1 MIIIPAIDLRDGQCV
16 RLVQG
21 DFARMTVYADDPVEM
36 ACHWKAQGGERLHLV
51 DLDGSLAGAPRNE
64 TVIRNVVAETGLPVQ
79 VGGGIRDMKT
89 VESYLRMG
97 VRWVIIGT
105 AATENPGFV
114 YEACRTFPD
123 QVILGID
130 AKDGRVAVRGW
141 TEKTADT
148 AVALANRFAEA
159 RPAALV
165 YTDILR
171 DGTQTGVN
179 FEATGKLAEAV
190 GIPVIASGGV
200 AGIRDIE
207 KLMTVEKQ
215 GVVGV
220 VVGKALYTGALS
232 LLEAIACA
240 KGLPS
245 SC

>member
-1 MIIIPAIDLRDGQCV
+1 MIIIPVIDLRDGQCV

-165 YTDILR
+165 YTDIL
-171 DGTQTGVN
+171 
-179 FEATGKLAEAV
+179 
-190 GIPVIASGGV
+190 
-200 AGIRDIE
+200 
-207 KLMTVEKQ
+207 
-215 GVVGV
+215 
-220 VVGKALYTGALS
+220 
-232 LLEAIACA
+232 
-240 KGLPS
+240 
-245 SC
+245 